1 MKLPEGWKEDKFI
14 NVFMILKN
22 NVFTRA
28 DMNYEKGMI
37 QNIHYGDVLIKYD
50 EILNCENAQIPFIN
64 KDKEIKI
71 SNFLNDGDVI
81 IADTAEDET
90 VGKAVEIFSI
100 ADRKI
105 LAGLH
110 TIPCRPKKDFFV
122 PRYLGYYINS
132 PLFHTQLI
140 PLITGIKVSSISR
153 SSLLNTNILIPP
165 LKEQQKIAEILCE
178 QDTIIS
184 LKQKLLKQK
193 QQQKKWF
200 MQKLL
205 EVSYTDVD
213 YEEQFSLGGIVIDKS
228 SWKKEKIKNIAE
240 ISSGSTPRRDE
251 AENFNGNILWL
262 TSGELKQK
270 YISDT
275 KEHISRQGAE
285 NSNLTIYK
293 PGTVVI
299 AIYGL
304 EAAGIRGTCSI
315 INTKC
320 TISQACM
327 AFSNFKNV
335 TNEYFYYWYL
345 QNGQTIG
352 MRYAQGTKQQNLS
365 TDLIGNL
372 SIEIPS
378 LPEQKIIAQVLST
391 ADKEIAL
398 IKSSIE
404 QEKQKKKSLAQLL
417 LTGTVRVKI

>member
-1 MKLPEGWKEDKFI
+1 MKLPDRWKYIKLSDIGNISKGSGIKREDSNSGTIPAVRYGELYTSHNDYIKEFYSFISEKVAEESVLLKKGDLLFTCSGETKEDIGKCAAFVSDCKAYAGGDLIIFSPKVPCDSKFLGFLC
-14 NVFMILKN
+14 NS
-22 NVFTRA
+22 
-28 DMNYEKGMI
+28 YS
-37 QNIHYGDVLIKYD
+37 
-50 EILNCENAQIPFIN
+50 IN
-64 KDKEIKI
+64 KQRYRYAQGDSVVHI
-71 SNFLNDGDVI
+71 S
-81 IADTAEDET
+81 TE
-90 VGKAVEIFSI
+90 SI
-100 ADRKI
+100 ANLKI
-105 LAGLH
+105 
-110 TIPCRPKKDFFV
+110 TF
-122 PRYLGYYINS
+122 
-132 PLFHTQLI
+132 
-140 PLITGIKVSSISR
+140 
-153 SSLLNTNILIPP
+153 PP
-165 LKEQQKIAEILCE
+165 LAEQLKIAEILCK
-178 QDTIIS
+178 QDKIIS
-184 LKQKLLKQK
+184 LKQKLLEQK
-193 QQQKKWF
+193 QQQKKWL
-200 MQKLL
+200 MQKLI
-205 EVSYTDVD
+205 EVPHTNADC
-213 YEEQFSLGGIVIDKS
+213 EEVFSLGGVVIDKS
-228 SWKKEKIKNIAE
+228 GWKREKIETVAE

-251 AENFNGNILWL
+251 TENFNGNILWL

-275 KEHISRQGAE
+275 KEHISKKGAE
-285 NSNLTIYK
+285 NCNLTIYK

-365 TDLIGNL
+365 TDLMGNL

-378 LPEQKIIAQVLST
+378 LPEQKIIAQVLSA

-398 IKSSIE
+398 LKSSIE

-417 LTGTVRVKI
+417 LTGTVRVKT

>member
-1 MKLPEGWKEDKFI
+1 MKLPDRWKNIKLSDIGNISKGSGIKREDSNSGTIPAVRYGELYTSHNDYIKEFYSFISEKVAEESVLLKKGDLLFTCSGETKEDIGKCAAFVSDCKAYAGGDLIIFSPKVPCDSKFLGFLC
-14 NVFMILKN
+14 NS
-22 NVFTRA
+22 
-28 DMNYEKGMI
+28 YS
-37 QNIHYGDVLIKYD
+37 
-50 EILNCENAQIPFIN
+50 IN
-64 KDKEIKI
+64 KQRYRYAQGDSVVHI
-71 SNFLNDGDVI
+71 S
-81 IADTAEDET
+81 TE
-90 VGKAVEIFSI
+90 SI
-100 ADRKI
+100 ANLKI
-105 LAGLH
+105 
-110 TIPCRPKKDFFV
+110 TF
-122 PRYLGYYINS
+122 
-132 PLFHTQLI
+132 
-140 PLITGIKVSSISR
+140 
-153 SSLLNTNILIPP
+153 PP
-165 LKEQQKIAEILCE
+165 LAEQQKITEILCK
-178 QDTIIS
+178 QDKIIF
-184 LKQKLLKQK
+184 LKQKLLEQK
-193 QQQKKWF
+193 LQQKKWL

-205 EVSYTDVD
+205 EVPLTDAND
-213 YEEQFSLGGIVIDKS
+213 EEKFSLDGVVIDKS
-228 SWKKEKIKNIAE
+228 GWKKEKIKNVAE

-251 AENFNGNILWL
+251 TENFKGNILWL

-270 YISDT
+270 YIFDT
-275 KEHISRQGAE
+275 KEHISKQGAE
-285 NSNLTIYK
+285 KSNLTVYK

-315 INTKC
+315 INTEC

-327 AFSNFKNV
+327 AFTNFKKV

-352 MRYAQGTKQQNLS
+352 IRYAQGTKQQNLS

-398 IKSSIE
+398 LKSSIE